1 MSDDDR
7 VFFESTRRLAPP
19 SLAREDVRAALELL
33 RPALGAAGRVA
44 DLGCGYG
51 RHLAAL
57 QGQGVPH
64 PIGVDKSALLLREA
78 RKLAPAARLIR
89 ADLRSLP
96 IREGSLDAAACF
108 YSSMFL
114 GTDEGARAALAE
126 VRRALKPSGLLV
138 LTTDNPLRL
147 ADSPR
152 SSFRDDVPGLGR
164 VTEESH
170 FDGTTDTVR
179 RRIEQGVPGGTA
191 APRGALEAEFRI
203 RYYRPEELSK
213 LADAAG
219 LKLLR
224 LEPDAPLTAS
234 TPQLIALLGR
244 RS

>member
-57 QGQGVPH
+57 AGQGVPR
-64 PIGVDKSALLLREA
+64 PIGVDRSALLLREA
-78 RKLAPAARLIR
+78 QRLAPSAQLLR
-89 ADLRSLP
+89 ADLRALP
-96 IREGSLDAAACF
+96 FREGSLDAAACF

-114 GTDEGARAALAE
+114 GTDQDAAAALAE
-126 VRRALKPSGLLV
+126 VARALKPAGLLV

-147 ADSPR
+147 ADAPR

-164 VTEESH
+164 VLEESH
-170 FDGTTDTVR
+170 FDGRTDTVR
-179 RRIEQGVPGGTA
+179 RRIEREG
-191 APRGALEAEFRI
+191 GALQAEFRI
-203 RYYRPEELSK
+203 RYYRPEELSQ

-219 LKLLR
+219 LRLLR

-244 RS
+244 QTARGSR

>member
-19 SLAREDVRAALELL
+19 SLAREDVRVALELL
-33 RPALGAAGRVA
+33 RPALGAGGRVA

-57 QGQGVPH
+57 VGQGVPR
-64 PIGVDKSALLLREA
+64 PIGVDRSALLLREA
-78 RKLAPAARLIR
+78 HRLAPLAQLVR
-89 ADLRSLP
+89 ADLRALP
-96 IREGSLDAAACF
+96 FGSGTLDAAACF

-114 GTDEGARAALAE
+114 GTDEDAKAALAE
-126 VRRALKPSGLLV
+126 VRRALKPIGLLV

-152 SSFRDDVPGLGR
+152 SSFRDDVPGLGL
-164 VTEESH
+164 VFEESH
-170 FDGTTDTVR
+170 FDGRIDTVS
-179 RRIEQGVPGGTA
+179 RRIEQPDRT
-191 APRGALEAEFRI
+191 LQAEFRI
-203 RYYRPEELSK
+203 RYYLPDELSR

-244 RS
+244 R